1 MQRKVGKPFESSCTK
16 SLLYILLCAAKKST
30 SGAVELVEGEHDVIN
45 LGKVEGYMAAAL
57 QSLKHEYTTSVTARI
72 TPGTVEDTYPL

>member
-1 MQRKVGKPFESSCTK
+1 M
-16 SLLYILLCAAKKST
+16 LLCAAKKST

-72 TPGTVEDTYPL
+72 TPGTAGHMACGVTPPQQASVACTSVL